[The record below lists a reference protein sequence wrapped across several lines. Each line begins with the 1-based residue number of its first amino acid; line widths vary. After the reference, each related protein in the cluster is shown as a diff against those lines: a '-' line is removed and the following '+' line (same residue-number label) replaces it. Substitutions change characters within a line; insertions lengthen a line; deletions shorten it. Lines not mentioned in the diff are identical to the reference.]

1 LHTEQACSAYEIQA
15 PTDAFSQIAL
25 THQRMYSIFHID
37 YKVSFVTEWILLFS
51 GAIRLSKSKVKL
63 SHYAM
68 QVPRRR
74 GAIASTHS

>member
-1 LHTEQACSAYEIQA
+1 
-15 PTDAFSQIAL
+15 
-25 THQRMYSIFHID
+25 MYSIFHIV

-51 GAIRLSKSKVKL
+51 GAIRLSKSKVNL
-63 SHYAM
+63 SLYAM